1 MLFAAIPAE
10 LRDRVCA
17 FLPKNDQ
24 LALAATSSAFL
35 PVAQRRLYRHLAVSP
50 AAHNLPVIAVLARNP
65 QLARL
70 VRTLSVNV
78 PHGAGLLNA
87 FYRDLATALSL
98 MTELIDL
105 EMSIDPAA
113 SWVLSHTRNTM
124 FSRLTRF
131 SSTFPFDSHVTNFLE
146 RIPALTEL
154 ELDPDPVSSHTET
167 IAPLSPSILSALSEF
182 TGPSHV
188 ARAVVP
194 GRPVQS
200 IHITSGDLTTETVQ
214 SLKAA
219 TADIVMLC
227 ASTSAQPVP
236 FLQSLTLHLPRI
248 VYLRLM
254 TTYTFTEAP
263 DAVSFFLSNC
273 CSSPSLIA
281 SIQAFYESVAN
292 ALNTLPAL
300 VTFELSGMHWGSY
313 TTPQEGDKR
322 VWQSQPLTADSPS
335 EADVVIDD
343 DLYFDEFFAY

>member
-1 MLFAAIPAE
+1 MLFSAIPAE

-17 FLPKNDQ
+17 FLPKNDL
-24 LALAATSSAFL
+24 LALAATSSLFL

-50 AAHNLPVIAVLARNP
+50 AAHNLQLITVLARNP
-65 QLARL
+65 RLARL
-70 VRTLSVNV
+70 VRTLAVNV
-78 PHGAGLLNA
+78 PHGAALLNA
-87 FYRDLATALSL
+87 FYRDLAAALSL

-105 EMSIDPAA
+105 EICIDPAA
-113 SWVLSHTRNTM
+113 SWVLSHTPNTI
-124 FSRLTRF
+124 FARLTRF

-154 ELDPDPVSSHTET
+154 ELDPDPVSSHTES
-167 IAPLSPSILSALSEF
+167 IAPLSPSILSALNEF

-214 SLKAA
+214 TLKAA
-219 TADIVMLC
+219 TADVVMLC

-248 VYLRLM
+248 EYLRLM

-263 DAVSFFLSNC
+263 DA
-273 CSSPSLIA
+273 
-281 SIQAFYESVAN
+281 AFYESVAN

-335 EADVVIDD
+335 EADLVIDD